1 MGFLSEVIMN
11 FRNLEEKC
19 NYFRNITDYRV
30 VPNGYT
36 LLMLDGHCFSKMIK
50 NTFKKPFDTDF
61 IAMMN
66 ETAKYLV
73 EHLQGAKI
81 AYTQSDEISI
91 LITDFDTPKSDLLF
105 GGRLCKIN
113 SIAASMATSEFNR
126 LFTKYQ
132 LEQTKT
138 SEDYRFEN
146 VIDKLLNKVKTVQFD
161 CKCWMVPSE
170 NDMFAHFL
178 WRNLDCIKNSKQQ
191 AAQTYIP
198 HKQLVG
204 KTADE
209 GIALLKEKNGI
220 DWNDYSDGMKYG
232 RLIFKKEIELEWN
245 GIPYKRKKFVVENGF
260 PLNEEGNKEKFINL
274 IKYKD
279 KL

>member
-1 MGFLSEVIMN
+1 MN

-19 NYFRNITDYRV
+19 NYFRNITDYRIT
-30 VPNGYT
+30 PNGYT

-50 NTFKKPFDTDF
+50 NTFKKPFDSDF
-61 IAMMN
+61 IGMMN

-91 LITDFDTPKSDLLF
+91 LITDFDTPKTDLLF

-138 SEDYRFEN
+138 SEDDCFEN
-146 VIDKLLNKVKTVQFD
+146 VIDKLLYKVKTVQFD

-209 GIALLKEKNGI
+209 EIALLKEKNGI

-245 GIPYKRKKFVVENGF
+245 GIPYKRNKFVVENGF

-274 IKYKD
+274 IKCKD

>member
-1 MGFLSEVIMN
+1 MN

-178 WRNLDCIKNSKQQ
+178 WRNLDCMKNSKQQ

-198 HKQLVG
+198 HKQLIG

-232 RLIFKKEIELEWN
+232 RFIFKKEIELEWN

-260 PLNEEGNKEKFINL
+260 PLNEEENKEKFINL
-274 IKYKD
+274 INYKD

>member
-1 MGFLSEVIMN
+1 MN

-19 NYFRNITDYRV
+19 NYFRNITDYRI

-36 LLMLDGHCFSKMIK
+36 LLMFDGHCFSKMIK
-50 NTFKKPFDTDF
+50 NTFKKPFDSDF
-61 IAMMN
+61 IGMMN

-91 LITDFDTPKSDLLF
+91 LITDFDTPKTDLLF

-132 LEQTKT
+132 LEQIKT

-178 WRNLDCIKNSKQQ
+178 WRNLDCMKNSKQQ

-198 HKQLVG
+198 HKQLIG

-274 IKYKD
+274 IKCKD

>member
-1 MGFLSEVIMN
+1 MNLLIYKHILS
-11 FRNLEEKC
+11 
-19 NYFRNITDYRV
+19 
-30 VPNGYT
+30 
-36 LLMLDGHCFSKMIK
+36 
-50 NTFKKPFDTDF
+50 
-61 IAMMN
+61 
-66 ETAKYLV
+66 
-73 EHLQGAKI
+73 
-81 AYTQSDEISI
+81 
-91 LITDFDTPKSDLLF
+91 
-105 GGRLCKIN
+105 
-113 SIAASMATSEFNR
+113 
-126 LFTKYQ
+126 
-132 LEQTKT
+132 
-138 SEDYRFEN
+138 FEN

-170 NDMFAHFL
+170 KNMFAHFL
-178 WRNLDCIKNSKQQ
+178 WRNLDCMKNSKQQ

-198 HKQLVG
+198 HKQLIG

-209 GIALLKEKNGI
+209 WIALLKEKNGI

-245 GIPYKRKKFVVENGF
+245 GIPYKRNKFVVENGF

>member
-1 MGFLSEVIMN
+1 MKNRKNMN

-19 NYFRNITDYRV
+19 NYFRNITDYRIT
-30 VPNGYT
+30 PNGYT

-61 IAMMN
+61 ITMMN

-91 LITDFDTPKSDLLF
+91 LITDFDTPKTDLLF

-138 SEDYRFEN
+138 SEDDCFEN
-146 VIDKLLNKVKTVQFD
+146 VINKLLYKVKTVQFD

-178 WRNLDCIKNSKQQ
+178 WRNLDCVKNSKQQ

-245 GIPYKRKKFVVENGF
+245 GIPYKRNKFVVENGF